1 MELSCP
7 VSAER
12 INENVVRII
21 AFMVAVIAITCVV
34 YSNYWV
40 IVFLLF
46 DFALR
51 AFTIGKFSLL
61 KFIAIKIADGL
72 SLSPKM
78 KDLAPKKFAATLGFG
93 FCLLITAVF
102 LFDFYNAAL
111 IFTSIMIVF
120 ALLESL
126 FAICVGCY
134 IYSFLQ
140 IFTKKD
146 EA

>member
-7 VSAER
+7 ISAER

-21 AFMVAVIAITCVV
+21 AFIVAVTAITCVV
-34 YSNYWV
+34 FSNYWA
-40 IVFLLF
+40 IVFLIF

-51 AFTIGKFSLL
+51 AFTTGKFSLL

-140 IFTKKD
+140 IFSKKN

>member
-12 INENVVRII
+12 VNENVVRII
-21 AFMVAVIAITCVV
+21 AFMVAVIAITCMVF
-34 YSNYWV
+34 SNYWA
-40 IVFLLF
+40 IVFLIF

-51 AFTIGKFSLL
+51 AFTTGKFSLL
-61 KFIAIKIADGL
+61 KLIAIRISNAF
-72 SLSPKM
+72 SIPPKM
-78 KDLAPKKFAATLGFG
+78 KDLAPKKFAATLGFV
-93 FCLLITAVF
+93 FCLLITATF
-102 LFDFYNAAL
+102 LFNFYTLAL
-111 IFTSIMIVF
+111 ILTFIMMVF

-140 IFTKKD
+140 VFVKKN

>member
-7 VSAER
+7 ISAER
-12 INENVVRII
+12 VNENVVRII
-21 AFMVAVIAITCVV
+21 AFMVAVIAIACITF
-34 YSNYWV
+34 SNYWA

-51 AFTIGKFSLL
+51 AFTSGKFSLL
-61 KFIAIKIADGL
+61 KFIALKISNVL

-93 FCLLITAVF
+93 FCLLITALF
-102 LFDFYNAAL
+102 LTGFYTAAL
-111 IFTSIMIVF
+111 ICTAIMIIF

-126 FAICVGCY
+126 FAICVGCH

-140 IFTKKD
+140 VFTKKNK
-146 EA
+146 A

>member
-7 VSAER
+7 ISAER

-21 AFMVAVIAITCVV
+21 AFIVAVIAITCVV
-34 YSNYWV
+34 FSNYWA

-51 AFTIGKFSLL
+51 AFTTGKFSLL

-102 LFDFYNAAL
+102 IFDFYNAAL

-140 IFTKKD
+140 IFTKKND
-146 EA
+146 A

>member
-12 INENVVRII
+12 INENIVRII
-21 AFMVAVIAITCVV
+21 AFIVAVIAITCVV
-34 YSNYWV
+34 FSNYWA

-51 AFTIGKFSLL
+51 AFTSGKFSLL
-61 KFIAIKIADGL
+61 KFIAIKISNAL

-111 IFTSIMIVF
+111 IFTSVMIVF

-140 IFTKKD
+140 IFTKKNQ
-146 EA
+146 A

>member
-21 AFMVAVIAITCVV
+21 AFIVAVIAITCVV
-34 YSNYWV
+34 FSNYWA
-40 IVFLLF
+40 IVFLLL

-61 KFIAIKIADGL
+61 KFIAIKISNAL

-120 ALLESL
+120 AFLESL

-140 IFTKKD
+140 IFTKKN
-146 EA
+146 EV

>member
-7 VSAER
+7 ISAER
-12 INENVVRII
+12 VNENVVRII
-21 AFMVAVIAITCVV
+21 AFIVAVIAITCVV
-34 YSNYWV
+34 FSNYLA
-40 IVFLLF
+40 IVFLIF

-51 AFTIGKFSLL
+51 AFTTGKFSLL

-140 IFTKKD
+140 IFTKKND
-146 EA
+146 A

>member
-7 VSAER
+7 ISAER
-12 INENVVRII
+12 INENVVRVI
-21 AFMVAVIAITCVV
+21 AFMVAAIAIACIVF
-34 YSNYWV
+34 SNYWA

-46 DFALR
+46 DFAVR
-51 AFTIGKFSLL
+51 AFTSGKFSLL
-61 KFIAIKIADGL
+61 KFMAVKVSNAF

-126 FAICVGCY
+126 FAVCVGCY

-140 IFTKKD
+140 IFAKKNG
-146 EA
+146 A

>member
-12 INENVVRII
+12 VNENVVRII
-21 AFMVAVIAITCVV
+21 AFIVAVIAITCVV
-34 YSNYWV
+34 FSNYWA
-40 IVFLLF
+40 IVFLIF

-61 KFIAIKIADGL
+61 KFIAIKISDAL

-126 FAICVGCY
+126 FAICIGCY

-140 IFTKKD
+140 IFTKKN

>member
-7 VSAER
+7 ISAER
-12 INENVVRII
+12 VNENVVRII
-21 AFMVAVIAITCVV
+21 AFIVAVIAIACITF
-34 YSNYWV
+34 SNYWA

-51 AFTIGKFSLL
+51 AFTPGKFSLL
-61 KFIAIKIADGL
+61 KFIALKISNAL
-72 SLSPKM
+72 SISPKM

-93 FCLLITAVF
+93 FCLLITATF
-102 LFDFYNAAL
+102 LFNFYTLAL
-111 IFTSIMIVF
+111 ILTSIMIVF

-126 FAICVGCY
+126 FAVCVGCY

-140 IFTKKD
+140 VFTKKD
-146 EA
+146 EV

>member
-1 MELSCP
+1 
-7 VSAER
+7 
-12 INENVVRII
+12 
-21 AFMVAVIAITCVV
+21 MVAVIAIACVV
-34 YSNYWV
+34 FSNYWA
-40 IVFLLF
+40 IVSLIF

-51 AFTIGKFSLL
+51 AFTTGKFSLL

-140 IFTKKD
+140 IFTKKN